1 MVLSLKKKF
10 LSQLH
15 LEKSIALFANC
26 SFSKGCPTNG
36 ASFLSWQ
43 ETVIFGHRVH
53 DRRHCLPSK
62 ESTASG
68 KRLQWGKEARLSCGC
83 TLWGTCSCN
92 VNKPLLETPRG
103 CSWAFAHLWIANG
116 STKYEWEA
124 KTDSWTILDLVKT
137 IFLCQDLDSRPGV
150 GPLTPRNKI
159 EFQCFIAPAQTS
171 LVI

>member
-15 LEKSIALFANC
+15 LGKSIALFANC

-43 ETVIFGHRVH
+43 EAVIFGHRVH

-62 ESTASG
+62 ESTTSG
-68 KRLQWGKEARLSCGC
+68 KRLQWGKEACLSCGC

-92 VNKPLLETPRG
+92 VNKPLPETPRW

-137 IFLCQDLDSRPGV
+137 INISLSRSR
-150 GPLTPRNKI
+150 L
-159 EFQCFIAPAQTS
+159 EAWCWTS
-171 LVI
+171 NTQK